1 MNLDPGQ
8 FIFHHTG
15 VITGDIEASQQFFET
30 LGYQS
35 SEKYEDHPQKSF
47 IVLMNKS
54 SAPTL
59 ELVAPMSE
67 DSPAQGW
74 VKRIK
79 SGAYHICYEVKD
91 ATLTDA
97 VSYFRELQFTPVSKP
112 TLSPAFGGAHVVFLW
127 GKAGGLIELLGKL

>member
-1 MNLDPGQ
+1 MSIKSDQ
-8 FIFHHTG
+8 FIFHHIG
-15 VITGDIEASQQFFET
+15 VITTDIEASQKFFES
-30 LGYQS
+30 LGYHS

-91 ATLTDA
+91 ATLTEA
-97 VSYFRELQFTPVSKP
+97 VFYFTEHQFTPVSKLA
-112 TLSPAFGGAHVVFLW
+112 LSPAFGGNYVVFLW